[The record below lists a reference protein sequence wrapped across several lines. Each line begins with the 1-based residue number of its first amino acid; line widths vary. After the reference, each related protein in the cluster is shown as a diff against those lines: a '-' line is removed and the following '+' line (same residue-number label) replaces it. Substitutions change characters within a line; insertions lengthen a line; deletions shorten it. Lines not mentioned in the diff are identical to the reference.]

1 MLKRISLVLA
11 MMMVLMLTMGTAA
24 LADEQITVS
33 GTATVQ
39 LEPDMVVVQL
49 GVTSS
54 HEEVLIAQQ
63 EANVIINQVVEALVG
78 EMEIASEDIA
88 TTQYYINENYEY
100 NPQTG
105 RSEKKGYSAVV
116 MLSVCVRDIDKAG
129 AVIDAAMKAGANELS
144 GLEFMSSDQRDARDQ
159 ALTLAVQDGMRKAN
173 VIAAAAGIKLPA
185 LPSSITENSSTAYRN
200 TNSIYTMDAVAEF
213 STAGGTKLQ
222 AGMLNVSA
230 NVTLIYEID

>member
-1 MLKRISLVLA
+1 MLKRISLLLTV
-11 MMMVLMLTMGTAA
+11 MMLLSALMTGA
-24 LADEQITVS
+24 LADDHITVT

-63 EANVIINQVVEALVG
+63 DANAIINQVVEVLTG
-78 EMEIASEDIA
+78 EMQIAEEDIA
-88 TTQYYINENYEY
+88 TTQYRIDQYYEY
-100 NPQTG
+100 NPEIG

-116 MLSVCVRDIDKAG
+116 MLSVCVRDLEKAG

-144 GLEFMSSDQRDARDQ
+144 NLEFMSTDQTAARDQ
-159 ALTLAVQDGMRKAN
+159 ALTIAVQDGMRKAK
-173 VIAAAAGIKLPA
+173 VIAAAAGIELPA
-185 LPSSITENSSTAYRN
+185 FPSSITENSSMTYKN
-200 TNSIYTMDAVAEF
+200 TNSIYMMDASAE
-213 STAGGTKLQ
+213 SVTAGGTKLQ